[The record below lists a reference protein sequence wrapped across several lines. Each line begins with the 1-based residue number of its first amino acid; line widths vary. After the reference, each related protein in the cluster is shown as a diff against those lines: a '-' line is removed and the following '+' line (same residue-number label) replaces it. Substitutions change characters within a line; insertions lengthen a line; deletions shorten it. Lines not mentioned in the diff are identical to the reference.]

1 MADPADLSSA
11 DRHAL
16 GIAGEERAAAHL
28 AARGYRILARND
40 GAFGI
45 HELYGMPRTAGVSF
59 QYQWE

>member
-1 MADPADLSSA
+1 LWNVRFGVNGGAWAAQVFVNNAAD
-11 DRHAL
+11 
-16 GIAGEERAAAHL
+16 ET
-28 AARGYRILARND
+28 YRVLARND